1 MSNKI
6 DTQLQPFIA
15 TNIRSDATVTNCHG
29 LSFPK
34 SKEVA
39 S

>member
-6 DTQLQPFIA
+6 DTQLQPFVA
-15 TNIRSDATVTNCHG
+15 TDIRSDAIVTNCHR
-29 LSFPK
+29 LNFPK